1 MNSGFVDR
9 MARATPQ
16 WVRDMKI
23 VLNESLTSW
32 INHRGD
38 SKGAALA
45 FYTLFSMTP
54 ILVLAIVVAGYFFGD
69 EAAQGEIVAHVQGL
83 VGPNGAKAIQA
94 LLAASRDPASG
105 RLATLVASVLL
116 LLGATSVFAE
126 LKDSLEELWGIDKPS
141 QSAFSVILR
150 TRLLS
155 FGMVLVLAFLLLVSL
170 VVSAALTMLEHR
182 AGGVLGSSA
191 AVLAATASLISFGVI
206 ACMFAIIYKTLPD
219 APLTWRDVWIGAA
232 FTAGLF
238 SLGKYVI
245 GLYLGNS
252 GVASSFG
259 AAGSLIALLLWVYYS
274 AQIFFLG
281 AEFTRHYALW
291 FGSLRHAR
299 ADSPNM
305 AWRNASFRGFAD
317 YMQTEEFTKNMELL
331 TDLGKEEHIALMC
344 AEAVPW
350 RCHRS
355 LIADALTVRGITV
368 EHIMSTAHRHSHT
381 LTPWARVEGRRITYP
396 AETLPADPA

>member
-9 MARATPQ
+9 MSQVTPH
-16 WVRDMKI
+16 WIKGLKI
-23 VLNESLTSW
+23 VLIASLKSW
-32 INHRGD
+32 VDHRGD

-54 ILVLAIVVAGYFFGD
+54 ILLLAIVVAGYFFGA
-69 EAAQGEIVAHVQGL
+69 EAAQGEIVSQVQGL
-83 VGPNGAKAIQA
+83 VGPNGAQAIQA
-94 LLAASRDPASG
+94 LLAAARDPASG
-105 RLATLVASVLL
+105 LVATLVASVLL

-126 LKDSLEELWGIDKPS
+126 LKDSLDELWGIDKPR

-191 AVLAATASLISFGVI
+191 AVLATTASLISFGVI

-291 FGSLRHAR
+291 FGSLQHER
-299 ADSPNM
+299 
-305 AWRNASFRGFAD
+305 
-317 YMQTEEFTKNMELL
+317 L
-331 TDLGKEEHIALMC
+331 
-344 AEAVPW
+344 
-350 RCHRS
+350 
-355 LIADALTVRGITV
+355 
-368 EHIMSTAHRHSHT
+368 
-381 LTPWARVEGRRITYP
+381 RVEEMDRP
-396 AETLPADPA
+396 AAPPGAE

>member
-1 MNSGFVDR
+1 MPQI
-9 MARATPQ
+9 TPH
-16 WVRDMKI
+16 WLKRLKI
-23 VLNESLTSW
+23 VLVESLTSW
-32 INHRGD
+32 VDHRAS

-54 ILVLAIVVAGYFFGD
+54 ILVVAIAVAGYFFGA
-69 EAAQGEIVAHVQGL
+69 EAAQGEIVTQMQGL
-83 VGPNGAKAIQA
+83 VGPNGAQAIQA
-94 LLAASRDPASG
+94 LLAAAQDPASG
-105 RLATLVASVLL
+105 LAAILVASVLL
-116 LLGATSVFAE
+116 LLGATTVFAE
-126 LKDSLEELWGIDKPS
+126 LKDSLDEMWGINRPG
-141 QSAFSVILR
+141 QSAFSVLLR

-170 VVSAALTMLEHR
+170 VVSAALSMLERH

-191 AVLAATASLISFGVI
+191 VFLATISSLISFGVI
-206 ACMFAIIYKTLPD
+206 ACMFAVIYKTLPD

-238 SLGKYVI
+238 SLGKYAI

-291 FGSLRHAR
+291 FGSLQDERLKFEEAAR
-299 ADSPNM
+299 
-305 AWRNASFRGFAD
+305 
-317 YMQTEEFTKNMELL
+317 
-331 TDLGKEEHIALMC
+331 
-344 AEAVPW
+344 
-350 RCHRS
+350 
-355 LIADALTVRGITV
+355 
-368 EHIMSTAHRHSHT
+368 
-381 LTPWARVEGRRITYP
+381 
-396 AETLPADPA
+396 